1 MAKTKTEL
9 NMMTKA
15 QLEDYGRSVGIELD
29 RRLKK
34 DTMVQQLLEYEE
46 APTTIESV
54 VTRPDLVSAAGGVTV
69 GPIQELLET
78 LPPYD
83 SSNGGVISSVIMKN
97 LHLFSGHQV
106 KFGPKGS
113 EYHLVVK
120 GSDINQTFKL

>member
-34 DTMVQQLLEYEE
+34 GTMVQQLLEYEE

-54 VTRPDLVSAAGGVTV
+54 VTRPDLVSATGG
-69 GPIQELLET
+69 PLQDLLET
-78 LPPYD
+78 LPTYD
-83 SSNGGVISSVIMKN
+83 GKNSGKISSVLMKN
-97 LHLFSGHQV
+97 LHVFSGHKV
-106 KFGPKGS
+106 KFGPKGKG
-113 EYHLVVK
+113 YQIVVT

>member
-15 QLEDYGRSVGIELD
+15 QLEDYGRSAGIELD

-34 DTMVQQLLEYEE
+34 TTMVQQLLEYEE

-54 VTRPDLVSAAGGVTV
+54 VTRPDLVSAAGG
-69 GPIQELLET
+69 PLQDLLEI
-78 LPPYD
+78 LPTYNG
-83 SSNGGVISSVIMKN
+83 SNGGEISSVIMKN
-97 LHLFSGHQV
+97 LHVFSGHQV
-106 KFGPKGS
+106 KFGPKGKG
-113 EYHLVVK
+113 YHLVVK

>member
-9 NMMTKA
+9 NKMTKG
-15 QLEDYGRSVGIELD
+15 QIEDYGRSVGIELD

-54 VTRPDLVSAAGGVTV
+54 VTRPDLVSAAGS
-69 GPIQELLET
+69 PIQDLLEL
-78 LPPYD
+78 LPPYNG
-83 SSNGGVISSVIMKN
+83 SNGGEISSVLMKN
-97 LHLFSGHQV
+97 LQLFSGHQV
-106 KFGPKGS
+106 KFGPNGS
-113 EYHLVVK
+113 EYHIVVK

>member
-34 DTMVQQLLEYEE
+34 ATMVQQLLEYEE
-46 APTTIESV
+46 APATIESV
-54 VTRPDLVSAAGGVTV
+54 VTRPDLVSAAGG
-69 GPIQELLET
+69 PIQDLLEK
-78 LPPYD
+78 LPAYNGK
-83 SSNGGVISSVIMKN
+83 NGGKISSIMMKN
-97 LHLFSGHQV
+97 LQVFSGHQV
-106 KFGPKGS
+106 KFGPDGS
-113 EYHLVVK
+113 EYHIVVK

>member
-34 DTMVQQLLEYEE
+34 ATMVQQLLEYEE

-54 VTRPDLVSAAGGVTV
+54 VTRPDLVSATG
-69 GPIQELLET
+69 GPIQDLLNT
-78 LPPYD
+78 LQAFHG
-83 SSNGGVISSVIMKN
+83 SNSGEISSVLMRN
-97 LHLFSGHQV
+97 LHVFSGHKV
-106 KFGPKGS
+106 SFGPKGEEYQITVSGS
-113 EYHLVVK
+113 E
-120 GSDINQTFKL
+120 INQTFKL